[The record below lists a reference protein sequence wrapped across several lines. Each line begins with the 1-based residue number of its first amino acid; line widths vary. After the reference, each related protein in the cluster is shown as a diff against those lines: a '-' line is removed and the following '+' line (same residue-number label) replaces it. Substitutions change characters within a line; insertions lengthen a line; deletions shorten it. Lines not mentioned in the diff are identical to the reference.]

1 MSIEKAKDL
10 TAPASLSAEVIE
22 EGLRLLKRATPGGWQ
37 MKNDYDDHIIIGD
50 VDLDAEGDVTCTE
63 ILELCDVDRSH
74 CNGEL
79 ILWMYAHLPALLAA
93 ARERE
98 GMRALLVEAE
108 PLVSEREFLDT
119 LTFSYGSGYPEP
131 SPAEWGISAC
141 YQQSFDAGP
150 KDQFDAAVLTHHQ
163 RNAEECDTE
172 DQMTLTNRIRAAL
185 QPSPAKGE

>member
-93 ARERE
+93 AEQVAGLRETILSAANICEHWADESRN
-98 GMRALLVEAE
+98 GGWSTHQVE
-108 PLVSEREFLDT
+108 PNRRL
-119 LTFSYGSGYPEP
+119 
-131 SPAEWGISAC
+131 
-141 YQQSFDAGP
+141 
-150 KDQFDAAVLTHHQ
+150 AASL
-163 RNAEECDTE
+163 RK
-172 DQMTLTNRIRAAL
+172 AAL
-185 QPSPAKGE
+185 GAAP